1 VKRVFVDANVFL
13 RFFTRDDEGHHQ
25 RAAGLFERA
34 VIGEISLHTGPPVFF
49 EVAWTLRSSYDLS
62 NDEVLDVLSRMLSL
76 PGMHTSD
83 ADLVADAI
91 SRSRDRGVEFA
102 DAYIMSSA
110 TASKVDEIATFN
122 RSDFRKLGAEL
133 YKL

>member
-25 RAAGLFERA
+25 RAARLFERA
-34 VIGEISLHTGPPVFF
+34 VRGEISLHTGPPVFF

-62 NDEVLDVLSRMLSL
+62 NEEVLDVLSRVLSL
-76 PGMHTSD
+76 PGMHASD

-91 SRSRDRGVEFA
+91 HRSRESGIEFA
-102 DAYIMSSA
+102 DAYIMSSIPA
-110 TASKVDEIATFN
+110 FKLDEVATFN
-122 RSDFRKLGAEL
+122 RSDFRKLRASL
-133 YKL
+133 CKL